1 MPPKTL
7 ILQKKRQM
15 PRRVALSVGNV
26 NHSCLTERPLG
37 NTFAE
42 KSIIMKLSEK
52 IKSLRKGA
60 GLSQEEFG
68 ARLNVSRQ
76 AITKWESGEGL
87 PDIGNLLLLSRMFK
101 ISIDDLLSEEK
112 ALAEKL
118 FLYESRV
125 AYDMETLRDFDIHLG
140 CAAEVSLAG
149 NDGEKLEIVCSSN
162 DIADLSGL
170 VKMKVDDEGR
180 SADVRLKLRDGIT
193 ETLCREALHIDI
205 SLPQRYVHKVE
216 VTARTGKLSVRHL
229 TYDSFEFGGKAETIL
244 LSEIKGETELDV
256 NADVVIQADSFSGE
270 ISLNQIG
277 AVSSLHVPSGKPLAT
292 RTRGIRTRILCNRPE
307 LIDPEAE
314 DVIELNGL
322 KSELTL
328 VFDGGTV

>member
-1 MPPKTL
+1 M
-7 ILQKKRQM
+7 
-15 PRRVALSVGNV
+15 
-26 NHSCLTERPLG
+26 
-37 NTFAE
+37 
-42 KSIIMKLSEK
+42 
-52 IKSLRKGA
+52 
-60 GLSQEEFG
+60 SQEEFG

>member
-1 MPPKTL
+1 
-7 ILQKKRQM
+7 
-15 PRRVALSVGNV
+15 
-26 NHSCLTERPLG
+26 
-37 NTFAE
+37 
-42 KSIIMKLSEK
+42 MKLSEK

-87 PDIGNLLLLSRMFK
+87 PDIGNLLVLSRMFK
-101 ISIDDLLSEEK
+101 ISVDDLLSEEK

-125 AYDMETLRDFDIHLG
+125 TCDIEDLRDYDIHLG
-140 CAAEVSLAG
+140 CAAEVSVSG
-149 NDGEKLEIVCSSN
+149 NEGEKLEVVCSSN
-162 DIADLSGL
+162 DIADVSGL
-170 VKMKVDDEGR
+170 IKIKVDDEGR
-180 SADVRLKLRDGIT
+180 SADVDLKLRDGIT

-216 VTARTGKLSVRHL
+216 IAARTGKFSLRHL
-229 TYDSFEFGGKAETIL
+229 EYDNFEFGGKAEVIH

-256 NADVVIQADSFSGE
+256 NSDVVIKADSFSGI
-270 ISLNQIG
+270 ISLNQVG
-277 AVSSLHVPSGKPLAT
+277 AVSTIHIPSGKALAT
-292 RTRGIRTRILCNRPE
+292 RTRGIRTRILCDRAE
-307 LIDPEAE
+307 LINPDAE
-314 DVIELNGL
+314 DVIELNGI

-328 VFDGGTV
+328 VFDRRD

>member
-1 MPPKTL
+1 
-7 ILQKKRQM
+7 
-15 PRRVALSVGNV
+15 
-26 NHSCLTERPLG
+26 
-37 NTFAE
+37 
-42 KSIIMKLSEK
+42 MKLSEK

-87 PDIGNLLLLSRMFK
+87 PDIGNLLVLSRMFK

-125 AYDMETLRDFDIHLG
+125 TYDIETIRDFDIHLG
-140 CAAEVSLAG
+140 RCAEISVSG
-149 NDGEKLEIVCSSN
+149 NDGEKLEVVCSSN

-170 VKMKVDDEGR
+170 VKIKVDDEGKN
-180 SADVRLKLRDGIT
+180 ADVKLKLCDGIT

-205 SLPQRYVHKVE
+205 FLPQRYVHKVE
-216 VTARTGKLSVRHL
+216 VAARTGKLSVRHL
-229 TYDSFEFGGKAETIL
+229 EYESFEFGGKAETVI

-256 NADVVIQADSFSGE
+256 NSDVVIKVGSFSGE

-277 AVSSLHVPSGKPLAT
+277 AVSSMHVSSGKPIAT
-292 RTRGIRTRILCNRPE
+292 RTRGIRNRILCEQPE
-307 LIDPEAE
+307 LIKPDAE
-314 DVIELNGL
+314 DVIELNGI

-328 VFDGGTV
+328 LFDGD

>member
-1 MPPKTL
+1 
-7 ILQKKRQM
+7 
-15 PRRVALSVGNV
+15 
-26 NHSCLTERPLG
+26 
-37 NTFAE
+37 
-42 KSIIMKLSEK
+42 MKLSEK

-118 FLYESRV
+118 YLYESRV
-125 AYDMETLRDFDIHLG
+125 TYDIENLRDFDIHLG
-140 CAAEVSLAG
+140 CTAEISVSG
-149 NDGEKLEIVCSSN
+149 NEGEKMEVVCSSN

-170 VKMKVDDEGR
+170 VKIKVDDEGK
-180 SADVRLKLRDGIT
+180 SADVDLKLRDGIT
-193 ETLCREALHIDI
+193 ETLCREALHVEI

-216 VTARTGKLSVRHL
+216 VAARTGKLSVRHL
-229 TYDSFEFGGKAETIL
+229 EFDTFEFGGKAEEII

-256 NADVVIQADSFSGE
+256 NSDVITKVESFSGI
-270 ISLNQIG
+270 ISLNQVG
-277 AVSSLHVPSGKPLAT
+277 AVSAMHLSSGKLVAT
-292 RTRGIRTRILCNRPE
+292 RTRGIRTRILCEHPD

-314 DVIELNGL
+314 DVIELNGIR
-322 KSELTL
+322 SELTL
-328 VFDGGTV
+328 VFDRHI

>member
-1 MPPKTL
+1 
-7 ILQKKRQM
+7 
-15 PRRVALSVGNV
+15 
-26 NHSCLTERPLG
+26 
-37 NTFAE
+37 
-42 KSIIMKLSEK
+42 MKLSEK

-87 PDIGNLLLLSRMFK
+87 PDIGNLLVLSRMFK

-125 AYDMETLRDFDIHLG
+125 TYDIEDLRDYDIHLG
-140 CAAEVSLAG
+140 CAAEVSVGG
-149 NDGEKLEIVCSSN
+149 NEGEKLEVVCSSN
-162 DIADLSGL
+162 DIADVSGL
-170 VKMKVDDEGR
+170 VKIKVDDEGR
-180 SADVRLKLRDGIT
+180 SADVDLKLRDGIT

-216 VTARTGKLSVRHL
+216 VAARTGKLSLRHL
-229 TYDSFEFGGKAETIL
+229 EYNKFEFGGKAEEIH

-256 NADVVIQADSFSGE
+256 NSDVVIKADSFSGI
-270 ISLNQIG
+270 ISLNQVG
-277 AVSSLHVPSGKPLAT
+277 AVSTMHIPSGKSVAT
-292 RTRGIRTRILCNRPE
+292 RTRGLRTRILCDRAE
-307 LIDPEAE
+307 LINPDAE
-314 DVIELNGL
+314 DIIELNGI

-328 VFDGGTV
+328 VFD

>member
-1 MPPKTL
+1 
-7 ILQKKRQM
+7 
-15 PRRVALSVGNV
+15 
-26 NHSCLTERPLG
+26 
-37 NTFAE
+37 
-42 KSIIMKLSEK
+42 MKLSEK

-87 PDIGNLLLLSRMFK
+87 PDIGNLLVLSRMFK
-101 ISIDDLLSEEK
+101 ISVDDLLSEEK

-125 AYDMETLRDFDIHLG
+125 TYDIEDLRDYDIHLG
-140 CAAEVSLAG
+140 CAAEITVSG
-149 NDGEKLEIVCSSN
+149 NEGEKLEVVCSSN
-162 DIADLSGL
+162 DIADVSGL
-170 VKMKVDDEGR
+170 IKIKVDDEGR
-180 SADVRLKLRDGIT
+180 SADVDLKLRDGIT

-216 VTARTGKLSVRHL
+216 IAVRTGKFSLRHL
-229 TYDSFEFGGKAETIL
+229 EYDNFEFGGKAEEIH

-256 NADVVIQADSFSGE
+256 NSDVVIKSDSFAGKL
-270 ISLNQIG
+270 SLNQVG
-277 AVSSLHVPSGKPLAT
+277 AVSTMHIPSGKSVAT
-292 RTRGIRTRILCNRPE
+292 RTRGIRTRILCDRAE
-307 LIDPEAE
+307 LINPDAE
-314 DVIELNGL
+314 DIIELNGI

-328 VFDGGTV
+328 VFD